1 MGGMML
7 DLSPSGR
14 VFLKLTIAAELLIVV
29 SALWLALAS
38 DLFG

>member
-1 MGGMML
+1 MML

-14 VFLKLTIAAELLIVV
+14 VFLRLTIAAELLIVIA
-29 SALWLALAS
+29 ALWLAVVS

>member
-1 MGGMML
+1 ML

-14 VFLKLTIAAELLIVV
+14 VFLRLTIAAELLIVL
-29 SALWLALAS
+29 SALWLAAVS

>member
-1 MGGMML
+1 MS
-7 DLSPSGR
+7 LSHSGR
-14 VFLKLTIAAELLIVV
+14 LFLKLTIAAETLIVL